1 MASRAPRR
9 SDAPA
14 GGGTDHGAAARSV
27 PAPSAAVLRTPRRGT
42 SDPRAARARELH
54 RKAAE
59 ADEVAARYRRERDR
73 LVHQLRAE
81 DPARWSYSAI
91 ADALGCS
98 RELVALV
105 ARRSR

>member
-1 MASRAPRR
+1 MASRGSRGP
-9 SDAPA
+9 DVPA
-14 GGGTDHGAAARSV
+14 GGGPDHGAA
-27 PAPSAAVLRTPRRGT
+27 PRTPRRGT

-59 ADEVAARYRRERDR
+59 ADEVAARYRQERDR
-73 LVHQLRAE
+73 LVLQLRAE

-98 RELVALV
+98 PELVALV
-105 ARRSR
+105 VRRSR